1 MPTDEINEIQNDTLN
16 QVSASSVG
24 DPYEIETGDLTE
36 EMQDE
41 TGRVAIILANEKQ
54 YKKAYQGPTNKKC
67 KAREGE
73 IAVDEDGN
81 FGMFRKQGNQL
92 VWYSRMKELSD
103 IIEKLEDLGVLKSA
117 TAFAANSNINNL
129 FFDNSKKL
137 VNLNPNRLYRRA
149 IRYYAIRSQI
159 KNENDEY
166 EWITGVMGSD
176 EYGQDTLVTPLMNMD
191 STTRII
197 NGDTVTLS
205 EPMEGSLIREMVNGE
220 TYTVVFYDADRR
232 VIGSDQYDAVS
243 VSSQGGLL
251 APNTAITDLIVESS
265 RIGPDEDSTYLYVGE
280 SAANIALR
288 VFVKYADNRTMEVTS
303 ESFGNGRLVI
313 EGLDSITTEY
323 PTDNDG
329 HYPFELTIKYYLT
342 DDNSNNK
349 NTSLTKS
356 FKVYVKEDIYDSLLN
371 IIPAGVINGEPNL
384 PTTKVQM
391 KLFGLYQSGT
401 VRDITPLTKVEG
413 RLSGYDNAVYNT
425 NTDTWDAINTV
436 INTGSHEI
444 VCKIPQG
451 IANVVKQFKFN
462 YETSTSHRRFIING
476 LNTKF
481 IEFNAYTGKMSF
493 EENVSSTS
501 LANGNQFINSDG
513 STTTPTHFS
522 IKSAMNPDAVFVDKM
537 SLDNI
542 RGFSYNTATGRQPY
556 SDMPLI
562 VEFCRLT
569 EGGDGVTTSV
579 FVTSAVLY
587 YGKQNN

>member
-1 MPTDEINEIQNDTLN
+1 MAENNDALNNE
-16 QVSASSVG
+16 SASTVG
-24 DPYEIETGDLTE
+24 DPYNAVSDEIIDEV
-36 EMQDE
+36 QDE
-41 TGRVAIILANEKQ
+41 TGRVAIVLANEKQ
-54 YKKAYQGPTNKKC
+54 YKKTYVGPINKKC
-67 KAREGE
+67 VAREGE
-73 IAVDEDGN
+73 IAVDEEGN
-81 FGMFRKQGNQL
+81 FGIFRKQGNKY
-92 VWYSRMKELSD
+92 VWQSRMKELDS
-103 IIEKLEDLGVLKSA
+103 IIQSLEDLGVLNSA
-117 TAFAANSNINNL
+117 RAFAANSNINNL
-129 FFDNSKKL
+129 YFDNSKKL

-149 IRYYAIRSQI
+149 IRYYAIRSQL
-159 KNENDEY
+159 KNELDEY
-166 EWITGVMGSD
+166 EWITGVMGTD
-176 EYGQDTLVTPLMNMD
+176 EYGQEALITPLMNMT
-191 STTRII
+191 STSRII

-205 EPMEGSLIREMVNGE
+205 EPVEGSLIRDMVNGE

-232 VIGSDQYDAVS
+232 VIGSDQYDAIS

-251 APNTAITDLIVESS
+251 APNTAIVDLVVESS

-323 PTDNDG
+323 PSDDN
-329 HYPFELTIKYYLT
+329 HLPFDLTIKYYLT
-342 DDNSNNK
+342 EDNSNNK

-371 IIPAGVINGEPNL
+371 IVPAGVINGEPNL
-384 PTTKVQM
+384 PTTKVKM
-391 KLFGLYQSGT
+391 KIFGLYQSGT
-401 VRDITPLTKVEG
+401 VRDITPLTKVDG
-413 RLSGYDNAVYNT
+413 RLTGYDNAVYNS
-425 NTDTWDAINTV
+425 NDDTWDAINTV

-451 IANVVKQFKFN
+451 IANVIKQFKFN

-476 LNTKF
+476 LSTKF
-481 IEFNAYTGKMSF
+481 INFNAYTGKMSF

-501 LANGNQFINSDG
+501 LASENEFVNEDG
-513 STTTPTHFS
+513 SKITPTHFS
-522 IKSAMNPDAVFVDKM
+522 IKSAMNPEAIFVDKM

-542 RGFSYNTATGRQPY
+542 RGFSFNTATGRQPY

-562 VEFCRLT
+562 VEFCKLT

-587 YGKQNN
+587 YAKQSQ

>member
-1 MPTDEINEIQNDTLN
+1 MAENNDALNNE
-16 QVSASSVG
+16 SASTVG
-24 DPYEIETGDLTE
+24 DPYNAVSDEIIDEV
-36 EMQDE
+36 QDE
-41 TGRVAIILANEKQ
+41 TGRVAIVLANEKQ
-54 YKKAYQGPTNKKC
+54 YKKTYVGPINKKC
-67 KAREGE
+67 VAREGE
-73 IAVDEDGN
+73 IAVDEEGN
-81 FGMFRKQGNQL
+81 FGIFRKQGNKY
-92 VWYSRMKELSD
+92 VWQSRMKELDS
-103 IIEKLEDLGVLKSA
+103 IIQSLEDLGVLNSA
-117 TAFAANSNINNL
+117 RAFAANSNINNL
-129 FFDNSKKL
+129 YFDNSKKL

-149 IRYYAIRSQI
+149 IRYYAIRSQL
-159 KNENDEY
+159 KNELDEY
-166 EWITGVMGSD
+166 EWITGVMGTD
-176 EYGQDTLVTPLMNMD
+176 EYGQEALITPLMNMT
-191 STTRII
+191 STSRII

-205 EPMEGSLIREMVNGE
+205 EPVEGSLIRDMVNGE

-232 VIGSDQYDAVS
+232 VIGSDQYDAIS

-251 APNTAITDLIVESS
+251 APNTAIVDLVVESS

-323 PTDNDG
+323 PSDDN
-329 HYPFELTIKYYLT
+329 HLPFDLTIKYYLT
-342 DDNSNNK
+342 EDNSNNK

-371 IIPAGVINGEPNL
+371 IVPAGVINGEPNL
-384 PTTKVQM
+384 PTTKVKM
-391 KLFGLYQSGT
+391 KIFGLYQSGT
-401 VRDITPLTKVEG
+401 VRDITPLTKVDG
-413 RLSGYDNAVYNT
+413 RLTGYDNAVYNS
-425 NTDTWDAINTV
+425 NDDTWDAINTV

-451 IANVVKQFKFN
+451 IANVIKQFKFN

-476 LNTKF
+476 LTTKF
-481 IEFNAYTGKMSF
+481 INFNAYTGKMSF

-501 LANGNQFINSDG
+501 LASENEFVNEDG
-513 STTTPTHFS
+513 SKITPTHFS
-522 IKSAMNPDAVFVDKM
+522 IKSAMNPEAIFVDKM

-542 RGFSYNTATGRQPY
+542 RGFSFNTATGRQPY

-562 VEFCRLT
+562 VEFCKLT

-587 YGKQNN
+587 YAKQSQ

>member
-1 MPTDEINEIQNDTLN
+1 MAENNDALNNE
-16 QVSASSVG
+16 SASTVG
-24 DPYEIETGDLTE
+24 DPYNAVSDEIIDEV
-36 EMQDE
+36 QDE
-41 TGRVAIILANEKQ
+41 TGRVAIVLANEKQ
-54 YKKAYQGPTNKKC
+54 YKKTYVGPINKKC
-67 KAREGE
+67 VAREGE
-73 IAVDEDGN
+73 IAVDEEGN
-81 FGMFRKQGNQL
+81 FGIFRKQGNKY
-92 VWYSRMKELSD
+92 VWQSRMKELDS
-103 IIEKLEDLGVLKSA
+103 IIQSLEDLGVLNSA
-117 TAFAANSNINNL
+117 RAFAANSNINNL
-129 FFDNSKKL
+129 YFDNSKKL

-149 IRYYAIRSQI
+149 IRYYAIRSQL
-159 KNENDEY
+159 KNELDEY
-166 EWITGVMGSD
+166 EWITGVMGTD
-176 EYGQDTLVTPLMNMD
+176 EYGQEALITPLMNMT
-191 STTRII
+191 STSRII

-205 EPMEGSLIREMVNGE
+205 EPVEGSLIRDMVNGE

-232 VIGSDQYDAVS
+232 VIGSDQYDAIS

-251 APNTAITDLIVESS
+251 APNTAIVDLVVESS

-323 PTDNDG
+323 PSDDN
-329 HYPFELTIKYYLT
+329 HLPFDLTIKYYLT
-342 DDNSNNK
+342 EDNSNNK

-371 IIPAGVINGEPNL
+371 IVPAGVINGEPNL
-384 PTTKVQM
+384 PTTKVKM
-391 KLFGLYQSGT
+391 KIFGLYQSGT
-401 VRDITPLTKVEG
+401 VRDITPLTKVDG
-413 RLSGYDNAVYNT
+413 RLTGYDNAVYNS
-425 NTDTWDAINTV
+425 NDDTWDAINTV

-451 IANVVKQFKFN
+451 IANVIKQFKFD

-476 LNTKF
+476 LSTKF
-481 IEFNAYTGKMSF
+481 INFNAYTGKMSF

-501 LANGNQFINSDG
+501 LASENEFVNEDG
-513 STTTPTHFS
+513 SKITPTHFS
-522 IKSAMNPDAVFVDKM
+522 IKSAMNPEAIFVDKM

-542 RGFSYNTATGRQPY
+542 RGFSFNTATGRQPY

-562 VEFCRLT
+562 VEFCKLT

-587 YGKQNN
+587 YAKQSQ

>member
-1 MPTDEINEIQNDTLN
+1 MAENNDALNNE
-16 QVSASSVG
+16 SASTVG
-24 DPYEIETGDLTE
+24 DPYNAVSDEIIDEV
-36 EMQDE
+36 QDE
-41 TGRVAIILANEKQ
+41 TGRVAIVLANEKQ
-54 YKKAYQGPTNKKC
+54 YKKTYVGPINKKC
-67 KAREGE
+67 VAREGE
-73 IAVDEDGN
+73 IAVDEEGN
-81 FGMFRKQGNQL
+81 FGIFRKQGNKY
-92 VWYSRMKELSD
+92 VWQSRMKELDS
-103 IIEKLEDLGVLKSA
+103 IIQSLEDLGVLNSA
-117 TAFAANSNINNL
+117 RAFAANSNINNL
-129 FFDNSKKL
+129 YFDNSKKL

-149 IRYYAIRSQI
+149 IRYYAIRSQL
-159 KNENDEY
+159 KNELDEY
-166 EWITGVMGSD
+166 EWITGVMGTG
-176 EYGQDTLVTPLMNMD
+176 EYGQEALITPLMNMT
-191 STTRII
+191 STSRII

-205 EPMEGSLIREMVNGE
+205 EPVEGSLIRDMVNGE

-232 VIGSDQYDAVS
+232 VIGSDQYDAIS

-251 APNTAITDLIVESS
+251 APNTAIVDLVVESS

-323 PTDNDG
+323 PSDDN
-329 HYPFELTIKYYLT
+329 HLPFDLTIKYYLT
-342 DDNSNNK
+342 EDNSNNK

-371 IIPAGVINGEPNL
+371 IVPAGVINGEPNL
-384 PTTKVQM
+384 PTTKVKM
-391 KLFGLYQSGT
+391 KIFGLYQSGT
-401 VRDITPLTKVEG
+401 VRDITPLTKVDG
-413 RLSGYDNAVYNT
+413 RLTGYDNAVYNS
-425 NTDTWDAINTV
+425 NDDTWDAINTV

-451 IANVVKQFKFN
+451 IANVIKQFKFN

-476 LNTKF
+476 LTTKF
-481 IEFNAYTGKMSF
+481 INFNAYTGKMSF

-501 LANGNQFINSDG
+501 LASENEFVNEDG
-513 STTTPTHFS
+513 SKITPTHFS
-522 IKSAMNPDAVFVDKM
+522 IKSAMNPEAIFVDKM

-542 RGFSYNTATGRQPY
+542 RGFSFNTATGRQPY

-562 VEFCRLT
+562 VEFCKLT

-587 YGKQNN
+587 YAKQSQ